1 VRRKRE
7 LALNCREEP
16 VSGAG
21 ERDEERIAL
30 RVDLVSPVRIEGCP
44 EQALVLVENVA
55 VMLPKLFDESRR
67 PFDIRE
73 EKGDRAAWQFRH
85 KGKRDTA
92 PTWRATS
99 GLDKRGTYHLDM
111 TEDEWRVEIDLDDEE
126 HGYGLGERLR
136 SRALDD
142 AARERLGRRV
152 MVTRDGPRVFLYA
165 GTEEETREAERIAR
179 ELVSEEDLTA
189 EVRATRWHPVEEA
202 WKDASIP
209 LPRTD
214 AEEEEELDRKEAAD
228 WQEAV
233 EEGSFDWM
241 VKVQLPSGAEAA
253 ELADRLSKEGYQ
265 VHRRWRYLT
274 IDVVT
279 EERASELASSLR
291 EVLPPGSEVR
301 VDANPDDIPTP
312 VFVLLESRL

>member
-1 VRRKRE
+1 VKRKVTAP
-7 LALNCREEP
+7 LGSSA
-16 VSGAG
+16 
-21 ERDEERIAL
+21 
-30 RVDLVSPVRIEGCP
+30 
-44 EQALVLVENVA
+44 
-55 VMLPKLFDESRR
+55 
-67 PFDIRE
+67 IR
-73 EKGDRAAWQFRH
+73 
-85 KGKRDTA
+85 GKRDTA

-99 GLDKRGTYHLDM
+99 GLDKRGNYHLGM

-142 AARERLGRRV
+142 AARERLGGRV

-165 GTEEETREAERIAR
+165 GSEEETGEAERIAR
-179 ELVSEEDLTA
+179 ELVSEEGLTA
-189 EVRATRWHPVEEA
+189 EVRVTRWHPVEEA

-214 AEEEEELDRKEAAD
+214 KEEGEELDRKEAAD

-241 VKVQLPSGAEAA
+241 VKLQLPSGAEAA